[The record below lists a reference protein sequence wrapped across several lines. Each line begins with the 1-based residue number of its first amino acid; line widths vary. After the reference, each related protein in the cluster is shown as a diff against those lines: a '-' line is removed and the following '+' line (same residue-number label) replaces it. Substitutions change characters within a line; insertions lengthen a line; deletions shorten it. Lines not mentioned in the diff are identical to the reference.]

1 VSWSTKKVGTRIY
14 HGPSSHTTIAIK
26 RVSRWHRSKCYLVRM
41 VGFKVDENLNMRLGK
56 ETKDCQVEYHLMRRV
71 RVNKKIFGA
80 PQW

>member
-1 VSWSTKKVGTRIY
+1 
-14 HGPSSHTTIAIK
+14 
-26 RVSRWHRSKCYLVRM
+26 M

>member
-1 VSWSTKKVGTRIY
+1 
-14 HGPSSHTTIAIK
+14 
-26 RVSRWHRSKCYLVRM
+26 M

-56 ETKDCQVEYHLMRRV
+56 ETKDCQVEYHRMRRV